1 MATTLGSK
9 AVGSVVKIKENGTRV
24 NYLVVHQG
32 KPSSIYDES
41 CNGTWLLRQDIAEM
55 LMTKTCWRPRTST
68 LT

>member
-41 CNGTWLLRQDIAEM
+41 CNGTWLLR
-55 LMTKTCWRPRTST
+55 
-68 LT
+68 